1 METVVNHHFLGSR
14 RAVEKPWDL
23 GSGTASMGARRLRR
37 NKQLWGARKG
47 VKAEGTAW
55 AKAKKLQGAWAFWG
69 LSVAFRAWMGLS
81 GRAEARGQA
90 VLVVTVAVAVT
101 LGSHL
106 SVSCSSLCHSPV
118 SSTLGDLVCHT

>member
-1 METVVNHHFLGSR
+1 M
-14 RAVEKPWDL
+14 EKPWDL
-23 GSGTASMGARRLRR
+23 GSGTASMGAWRLRR

-81 GRAEARGQA
+81 GRAEARGQRPGRA
-90 VLVVTVAVAVT
+90 
-101 LGSHL
+101 GGD
-106 SVSCSSLCHSPV
+106 CSSGRHPGLPSLSELQLP
-118 SSTLGDLVCHT
+118 LP